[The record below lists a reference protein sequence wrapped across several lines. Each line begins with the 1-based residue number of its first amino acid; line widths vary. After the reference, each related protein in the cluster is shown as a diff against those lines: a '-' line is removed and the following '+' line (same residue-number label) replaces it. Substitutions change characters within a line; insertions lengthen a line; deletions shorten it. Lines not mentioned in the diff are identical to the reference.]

1 MGVLTSAERARVAK
15 PLLWIGMTSMFM
27 AFAGLISGYIVS
39 RSSLIA
45 ANSWLEFPLPENFT
59 YSTVVIVVSSITI
72 TLATILIK
80 KNNVAVATLLI
91 WLTFCL
97 GVAFAVLQYLGWQT
111 LIENKIYFT
120 GSNTAGSWV
129 YAITGFHLA
138 HLLGGLVS
146 MFVTGI
152 KALTGKYS
160 DKNSLGI
167 QQAATFWH
175 FLDLLWVLLFL
186 FLVFIR

>member
-1 MGVLTSAERARVAK
+1 MGILTSEERTRVAK

-45 ANSWLEFPLPENFT
+45 TNSWLEFPLPDYFT
-59 YSTVVIVVSSITI
+59 YSTIVMVISSITI
-72 TLATILIK
+72 TAATLTIK
-80 KNNVAVATLLI
+80 KNNSSWATLLI
-91 WLTFCL
+91 WLTFGL
-97 GVAFAVLQYLGWQT
+97 GVVFATFQYLGWQD
-111 LIENKIYFT
+111 LIANKIYFT

-160 DKNSLGI
+160 DRNSLGI

-175 FLDLLWVLLFL
+175 FLDLLWLLLFL